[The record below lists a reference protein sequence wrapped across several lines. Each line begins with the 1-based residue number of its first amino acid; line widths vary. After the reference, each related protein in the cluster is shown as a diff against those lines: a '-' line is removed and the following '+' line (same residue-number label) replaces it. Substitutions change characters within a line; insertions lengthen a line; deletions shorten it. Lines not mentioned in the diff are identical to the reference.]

1 MAQAQHRRTTPPG
14 SRAPEADSPA
24 AVARLVRS
32 AGRGDQ
38 RAWEA
43 LVDRYSG
50 LVWAVARAHRLSAG
64 DAADVSQTTW
74 LQLVENL
81 GRLRDPSRVGPWL
94 ATTAR
99 RECLRLKRG
108 GERYQQCAELPE
120 SSLPDEPEIDAGL
133 LVAERDIALWR
144 AFGRL
149 PDQYQGVLRLL
160 TVDPPPS
167 YQAIAA
173 ALDMPIGSIGPTR
186 ARALARLRSEAEALG
201 LEHGAA
207 G

>member
-1 MAQAQHRRTTPPG
+1 MVQAQLRTTIPG
-14 SRAPEADSPA
+14 DAPDADSPA
-24 AVARLVRS
+24 AVACLVRS

-38 RAWEA
+38 RAWES
-43 LVDRYSG
+43 LVERYSG
-50 LVWAVARAHRLSAG
+50 LVWAVARAYRLSAG
-64 DAADVSQTTW
+64 DAADVGQTTW

-94 ATTAR
+94 ATTTR
-99 RECLRLKRG
+99 RECLRLKRE
-108 GERYQQCAELPE
+108 GERDHQCAELPE
-120 SSLPDEPEIDAGL
+120 SRPADGPEIDAGL
-133 LVAERDIALWR
+133 LVTERDNALWQ
-144 AFGRL
+144 AFSRL
-149 PDQYQGVLRLL
+149 PVQYQGVLRLL

-167 YQAIAA
+167 YQEIAA

-201 LEHGAA
+201 LERDAA